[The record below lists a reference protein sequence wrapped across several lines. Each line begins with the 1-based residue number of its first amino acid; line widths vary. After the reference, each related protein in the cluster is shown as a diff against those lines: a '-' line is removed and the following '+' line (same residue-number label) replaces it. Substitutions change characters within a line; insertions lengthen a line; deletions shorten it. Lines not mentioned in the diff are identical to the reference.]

1 MFLSK
6 PAVIKGPHLENNFCK
21 VIVRSVRQETDNMR
35 FSTYLEVRDCDISG
49 VDVAHFQFA
58 LLKSSHGYD

>member
-6 PAVIKGPHLENNFCK
+6 PAVIKGPHFENNFCK
-21 VIVRSVRQETDNMR
+21 LRECSVRQETDNVR
-35 FSTYLEVRDCDISG
+35 FSTYLEVRDGDIIG

-58 LLKSSHGYD
+58 LLKSTHGHD